1 MAPKLNVST
10 SGRKSYGDFTKN
22 YRQSSNVEDRRVPD
36 RKLEP
41 DAYSNQVYY
50 NEDGS
55 VGSTGGPGDLPRKRT
70 TGERP
75 RNPDSISDD
84 EFNKGG
90 GLYATRKV
98 DPEEAIRKTNTE
110 RK

>member
-1 MAPKLNVST
+1 MAPKLNLST
-10 SGRKSYGDFTKN
+10 FGRKSYGDFTRD

-41 DAYSNQVYY
+41 DAYSNQVFYG
-50 NEDGS
+50 EDGS
-55 VGSTGGPGDLPRKRT
+55 VASRGGRPKQPT
-70 TGERP
+70 TGERA

-84 EFNKGG
+84 EFNRGG